1 MSVLVAIIVIGLIAL
16 AVWLF
21 LTAHAH
27 RHDAKAFQVTS
38 RTRSDDGTL
47 LVGIKGPSGERV
59 VREIPPT
66 LTGADLQ
73 RAVRLARSQ
82 AQQQADELNRASAER
97 TRS

>member
-1 MSVLVAIIVIGLIAL
+1 MDLLVALIVVGLVAL
-16 AVWLF
+16 AIWLF
-21 LTAHAH
+21 LTAHSH

-47 LVGIKGPSGERV
+47 LVGIRGPDGEQV

-73 RAVRLARSQ
+73 RAVRLARDQ